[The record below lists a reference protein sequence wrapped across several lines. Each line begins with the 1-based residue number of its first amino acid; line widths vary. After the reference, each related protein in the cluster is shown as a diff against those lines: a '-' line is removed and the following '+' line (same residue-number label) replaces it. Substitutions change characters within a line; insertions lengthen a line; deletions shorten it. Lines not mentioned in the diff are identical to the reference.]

1 MPKNLASMSC
11 SIERRIFAEA
21 SNSNEIRAEHYA
33 TAEYYLHLADVEA
46 NLAGQFDVLK
56 GLTQTGLASLG
67 QGGASW
73 PGDASL
79 DHLVGAGE
87 QRRWDF
93 ETRIGCCRIR
103 IWAR

>member
-79 DHLVGAGE
+79 NHLVGAASYAGTAAFA
-87 QRRWDF
+87 QRAASL
-93 ETRIGCCRIR
+93 I
-103 IWAR
+103 